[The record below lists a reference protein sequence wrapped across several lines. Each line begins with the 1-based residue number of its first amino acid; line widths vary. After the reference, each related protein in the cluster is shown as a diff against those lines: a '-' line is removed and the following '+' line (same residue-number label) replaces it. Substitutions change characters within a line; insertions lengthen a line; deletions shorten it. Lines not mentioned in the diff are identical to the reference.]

1 VVNQTSL
8 LFEGQL
14 VTFSPSTKD
23 FLSFPYMTCGY
34 EGGGAFKLYQEID
47 MISYPSW
54 NDFVGYSTL
63 VKGGETGIL
72 LSRIGIPEGLKLF
85 QKSRPDLDVCVYAVL
100 FNGCKVQVFGI
111 DLT

>member
-1 VVNQTSL
+1 MVNQTSL

-85 QKSRPDLDVCVYAVL
+85 QKSRPDLDVCVYVVL